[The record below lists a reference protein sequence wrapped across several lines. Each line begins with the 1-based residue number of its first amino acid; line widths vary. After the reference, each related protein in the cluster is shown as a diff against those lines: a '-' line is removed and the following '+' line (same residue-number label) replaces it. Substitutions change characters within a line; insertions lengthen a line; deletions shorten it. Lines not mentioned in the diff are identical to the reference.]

1 MALPLPRGSD
11 SGHKLTSL
19 PRTEPHFDVPSWR
32 SCSSHGHPPT
42 RHPHLPRAPRPISK
56 HDSPGWGPQPQGV
69 RQDRATLPQYH
80 TPRRY
85 TSPSRQE
92 PVRAPSR
99 RLPWAETAAEVTPC
113 CPPPGDHWG
122 STPQG
127 SSPLPQIQI
136 HATSSNPYPQGCSMG
151 ASSFTTPSRPPLAA
165 PAAPAPRAGGLWR
178 PHPAGCC
185 CCAHVRRC
193 GGGGGGG
200 GGGVGSGVGGVGV
213 WRKSGP
219 RTCS

>member
-1 MALPLPRGSD
+1 MEKFLAKMEKIIVSLHMIVPAGDLSPKAFGRIGLPFPSTTRRG
-11 SGHKLTSL
+11 GTQ
-19 PRTEPHFDVPSWR
+19 
-32 SCSSHGHPPT
+32 
-42 RHPHLPRAPRPISK
+42 APRDKNLSEPLEA
-56 HDSPGWGPQPQGV
+56 
-69 RQDRATLPQYH
+69 RTTA
-80 TPRRY
+80 
-85 TSPSRQE
+85 SPS
-92 PVRAPSR
+92 

-136 HATSSNPYPQGCSMG
+136 HATSSNPYPQGCRMG

-165 PAAPAPRAGGLWR
+165 PAAPAPRAGGLWW
-178 PHPAGCC
+178 PLPAGCC
-185 CCAHVRRC
+185 CCSHVRRC

-200 GGGVGSGVGGVGV
+200 VGGVGGGVGGVGV

-219 RTCS
+219 RTCA